1 MTLKLNRLAVVSAS
15 TKKILDEKY
24 FRYYKIDIY
33 NLIGFE
39 RFLRLL
45 KFGVIEVSLVSRIS
59 KSGEDTGRYRN
70 KNLVFSI
77 KKINIEKLFTNIY
90 SYDNDLAE
98 VINYNK

>member
-1 MTLKLNRLAVVSAS
+1 MSIEECFVSAS

-45 KFGVIEVSLVSRIS
+45 KFGVIEVSLISRIS

-77 KKINIEKLFTNIY
+77 KKNNIEKLFNNIY